1 MLAHF
6 RGWLVLVYT
15 AVSMVV
21 FFVISLPDTLFG
33 GGNLAMWL
41 ARFAWS
47 RSILKLAGARVVVA
61 RLPPLPDGPL
71 IFASNHESALDI
83 LALLARLPRT
93 VRFVAKQELF
103 RIPVFGWYLGMG
115 GHIAVD
121 RGNHARAVESLRTA
135 GAAVRGGI
143 SLIVF
148 PEGTRSTDLR
158 VHPFKK
164 GPFVVA
170 MEAGV
175 PVVPVA
181 ISGAGRIT
189 PKRAIAVYSGEI
201 RIAFGDPVD
210 PRAFSDRTALLAE
223 VRRRVIEQHRSIGGA
238 GGDPDDVAA
247 AQGREGTGAS
257 AAAPV

>member
-33 GGNLAMWL
+33 RGNLAMWL

-47 RSILKLAGARVVVA
+47 RSILKLAGARLVVA

-93 VRFVAKQELF
+93 VRFIAKQELF

-121 RGNHARAVESLRTA
+121 RGNHVRAVESLRTA

-189 PKRAIAVYSGEI
+189 PKRAIAVYPGEI
-201 RIAFGDPVD
+201 RIALGNPVD

-247 AQGREGTGAS
+247 AQGRDGTGAS
-257 AAAPV
+257 AGAPV